1 MGSKFVVADPGLC
14 IGCQTCMAGCVL
26 KHSVPGDTP
35 KPRLNLITTLSV
47 SAPIV
52 CHHCADAPCAAAC
65 PQGALYQDDG
75 RVAIR
80 QERCIGCRSCVL
92 ACPYGAVEIVTEQGA
107 APLGGLKLSTTPK
120 ATIIKCDL
128 CVDREGGPACVAA
141 CPTGGLMLMD
151 EDEIARRQQGKRKA
165 AAAAHEALSSVPLN
179 ERPATKS
186 AR

>member
-26 KHSVPGDTP
+26 KHSVPGDVP
-35 KPRLNLITTLSV
+35 RPRLNLITPLSV
-47 SAPIV
+47 SAAIV

-65 PQGALYQDDG
+65 PQGALYQDEG

-92 ACPYGAVEIVTEQGA
+92 ACPYGAVEIVTEEGSA
-107 APLGGLKLSTTPK
+107 LLGGLRLATTPR
-120 ATIIKCDL
+120 AAIIKCDL

-141 CPTGGLMLMD
+141 CPTGGLLLVD
-151 EDEIARRQQGKRKA
+151 EEELERRQREKRRA
-165 AAAAHEALSSVPLN
+165 AAEAHASFSSVPLN
-179 ERPATKS
+179 
-186 AR
+186 